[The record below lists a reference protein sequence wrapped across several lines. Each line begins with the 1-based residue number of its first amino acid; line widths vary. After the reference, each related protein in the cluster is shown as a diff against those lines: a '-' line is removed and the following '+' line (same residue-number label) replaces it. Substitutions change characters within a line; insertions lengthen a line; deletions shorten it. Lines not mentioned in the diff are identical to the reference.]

1 MIKLMLI
8 VLTIIV
14 IIYVLF
20 AICLFINFIV
30 NNYDVTIT
38 NNITK
43 EKYTPK
49 GFKRLKYLLFMSF
62 LWPIALHLK

>member
-43 EKYTPK
+43 EKYTRQYCN
-49 GFKRLKYLLFMSF
+49 GNSGL
-62 LWPIALHLK
+62 